1 MPKETEVKVMQE
13 MTHQHTRELDIY
25 YNEHRKACTNCGK
38 QFQDGMTAHLG
49 YLADKAPV
57 VLCDDCSQLLSE
69 TVVRYYWMKPK
80 YEEVLPTAKLWR
92 YMDLSKFI
100 SLIGKKKLY
109 FPSLESF
116 EDIFEGAKGIIERK
130 GIWNEF
136 YTEFLEW
143 AIRTPPE
150 GNTRDLTDEYVEKN
164 AAMILSNLERVGV
177 SERKDIF
184 VSCWH
189 CNQYESEAMW
199 KLYSTNVEN
208 AIAIQTT
215 SQQLYEALGKDPSIQ
230 IGKVQYIDFT
240 KRFSAVNGAYW
251 YKRKSF
257 EYEQEV
263 RAVVKVQKANSSGI
277 EKDIDIEKLIVAI
290 YISSYAPKWFEDV
303 VYDVVKKYGLNK
315 PIFHS
320 EMAVTPFY

>member
-1 MPKETEVKVMQE
+1 MNPKDLTDQYIEENAV
-13 MTHQHTRELDIY
+13 R
-25 YNEHRKACTNCGK
+25 
-38 QFQDGMTAHLG
+38 
-49 YLADKAPV
+49 
-57 VLCDDCSQLLSE
+57 LLSE
-69 TVVRYYWMKPK
+69 METGG
-80 YEEVLPTAKLWR
+80 
-92 YMDLSKFI
+92 KF
-100 SLIGKKKLY
+100 
-109 FPSLESF
+109 
-116 EDIFEGAKGIIERK
+116 ERK
-130 GIWNEF
+130 
-136 YTEFLEW
+136 
-143 AIRTPPE
+143 
-150 GNTRDLTDEYVEKN
+150 NT
-164 AAMILSNLERVGV
+164 
-177 SERKDIF
+177 F

-189 CNQYESEAMW
+189 CDQYESEAMW
-199 KLYSTNVEN
+199 KLYSTNVKN
-208 AIAIQTT
+208 ALAIQTT
-215 SQQLYEALGKDPSIQ
+215 CQQLYEALGKDPSIE